1 MLKISRLVK
10 KDEEE
15 IVEVE
20 NEKLVKIETVYTSIS
35 SNSSI
40 EPLKRKR
47 DSVQRVWYIF
57 IISRNLFKN

>member
-47 DSVQRVWYIF
+47 DSVQRV
-57 IISRNLFKN
+57 